1 MLLRGIIRLSLSD
14 RRGASRLTAL
24 GFMLISNMKAIKPS
38 KVNPDLIGELMF
50 NPALPSLHSVRVVT
64 AHRRHLHEYGLGR

>member
-38 KVNPDLIGELMF
+38 KVIPDLMGELIF
-50 NPALPSLHSVRVVT
+50 NPALLLLHSVRVVIT
-64 AHRRHLHEYGLGR
+64 HRRHLHDYGLEH